1 MIDTRNFF
9 TEEEIT
15 TLTRNL
21 IRIPSHK
28 DTQGREKLVAEYIH
42 AFCKSNGLDSELQP
56 VDGARCNVLAYL
68 RGDGSG
74 KTLMFNGH
82 TDTVPPYNMTVEPFG
97 AEIVNGEIFGRG
109 AVDMKGAL
117 ACMIVA
123 MLAIKRSGC
132 KLKGNVIFAGVIGE
146 EEKSEGTEYI
156 VKSGLKADGAIVGE
170 PSNYEYALG
179 HRGLEWLEII
189 VKGKAAHGGVPNMG
203 INAIEKAAVLI
214 ERIKKNLYPKLESR
228 HNEYMG
234 PSVMNFGVIRG
245 GNQPSMV
252 ADSCSISIDRRYIPG
267 ETVESVIKEYQ
278 DIIDEIKSED
288 PQFDAEIRR
297 IPENMLDLD
306 HLYLMTP
313 PDAPIVSAVRES
325 LREVIGKEP
334 EITRRRGWTD
344 AALLSNFA
352 KIPTVVCGPGNI
364 SYSHTKDERVAIAD
378 LINMV
383 NVYSETIKKF
393 CGVYD

>member
-1 MIDTRNFF
+1 MFDTKNFF
-9 TEEEIT
+9 TEEELIN
-15 TLTRNL
+15 LTRNL

-28 DTQGREKLVAEYIH
+28 DAEGREKLAAEYIYD
-42 AFCKSNGLDSELQP
+42 FCKSNGLDAELQP
-56 VDGARCNVLAYL
+56 VDGERCNVFAYL

-74 KTLMFNGH
+74 RTLVLNGH
-82 TDTVPPYNMTVEPFG
+82 TDTVPPYNMTIEPFN

-117 ACMIVA
+117 ASMLIS

-132 KLKGNVIFAGVIGE
+132 RLKGNVIFTGVIGE
-146 EEKSEGTEYI
+146 EEKSEGTEYL
-156 VKSGLKADGAIVGE
+156 VRSGLKADGAIVGE
-170 PSNYEYALG
+170 PSNYEYAIG
-179 HRGLEWLEII
+179 HRGLEWIEII
-189 VKGKAAHGGVPNMG
+189 VKGKAAHGGLPNLG
-203 INAIEKAAVLI
+203 INAIEKAAMLI

-228 HNEYMG
+228 YNDYMG

-278 DIIDEIKSED
+278 DIIDEIKAED
-288 PQFDAEIRR
+288 SKFEAEIRR
-297 IPENMLDLD
+297 IPDNMLEMD
-306 HLYLMTP
+306 HLYLMTSP
-313 PDAPIVSAVRES
+313 EDPIVSAVRES
-325 LREVIGKEP
+325 LRKVTRKEP

-352 KIPTVVCGPGNI
+352 GIPTVVCGPGNI

-378 LINMV
+378 LVNMV
-383 NVYSETIKKF
+383 SVYSETIKKF
-393 CGVYD
+393 CGVYE

>member
-1 MIDTRNFF
+1 MLHTKNFF
-9 TEEEIT
+9 TEEELIN
-15 TLTRNL
+15 LTRDL

-28 DTQGREKLVAEYIH
+28 DTQGREKLAAEYIYD
-42 AFCKSNGLDSELQP
+42 FCKNNGLDAELQP
-56 VDGARCNVLAYL
+56 VYGERCNVLAYL

-74 KTLMFNGH
+74 RTLVLNGH
-82 TDTVPPYNMTVEPFG
+82 IDTVPPYNMTIKPFN

-117 ACMIVA
+117 ASMLIS

-132 KLKGNVIFAGVIGE
+132 RLKGNVIFTGVIGE
-146 EEKSEGTEYI
+146 EEKSEGTEYL
-156 VKSGLKADGAIVGE
+156 VRSGLKADGAIVGE
-170 PSNYEYALG
+170 PSNYEYAIG

-189 VKGKAAHGGVPNMG
+189 VKGKAAHGGLPNLG

-228 HNEYMG
+228 YNEYMG
-234 PSVMNFGVIRG
+234 PSVMNFGVIKG

-278 DIIDEIKSED
+278 DIIDEIKAED
-288 PQFDAEIRR
+288 SQFEAEIRR
-297 IPENMLDLD
+297 IPDNMLEMD
-306 HLYLMTP
+306 HLYLMTSP
-313 PDAPIVSAVRES
+313 EDPIVSAVRES
-325 LREVIGKEP
+325 LRKVTGKEP
-334 EITRRRGWTD
+334 ELTRRRGWTD

-352 KIPTVVCGPGNI
+352 EIPTVVCGPGNI

-378 LINMV
+378 LVNMV
-383 NVYSETIKKF
+383 SVYSETIKKF
-393 CGVYD
+393 CGVYE